1 MRITLRQIA
10 VLFAAAFLFAALL
23 FNQSAVHWRADVN
36 DSHYFAYCGWRI
48 AHGAVPYLDVWD
60 NKPPGAWWF
69 NALAYRLFE
78 TDPWGEILICSAA
91 LLLTLLGFIAV
102 ARCIYHPS
110 IWPVALLLA
119 SVLLTHIFYQC
130 GANRTETFVAAA
142 ETLAVLGYLRW
153 RRGGAWSWL
162 ALAGLSAGVAPLC
175 KQAGIAALAAGAFHL
190 AWSQFRASRR
200 PRPSRKPQLW
210 KPWLVGGIAFLT
222 PLLIAAVTLAAQGA
236 LSDAYFAVW
245 SFNRAYFDVNDATW
259 WNLANAVKPYL
270 EVTAPLYGVA
280 ILVAGAAILSLV
292 WRQPA
297 TPDNDRSGLG
307 VIPLWLLFSAYFAC
321 VGPGRQPYHLGP
333 VLVPFG
339 LVAIYPIYRLM
350 NGRPLARRMVGRP
363 SLAVALVAYLYISMS
378 LGADSFA
385 RARGCWQTR
394 KTWWSLT
401 RDPPADYEIQAAEL
415 RRLTNPSDRI
425 YVWGWST
432 GTYRYAYRHCVSR
445 YATLEKINHV
455 GPCAEFIYRGAVAD
469 LHRDPPAALAIS
481 TGDLEALLSQP
492 QGDMTQLIRGRYL
505 DQGNFAGMHILVRT
519 PFTTPHEE

>member
-78 TDPWGEILICSAA
+78 SDPWGEILICSAA

-175 KQAGIAALAAGAFHL
+175 KQAGIAALAAGASVAL
-190 AWSQFRASRR
+190 DPADSASHGRILELTEGR
-200 PRPSRKPQLW
+200 GVDRSFEA
-210 KPWLVGGIAFLT
+210 VGSSAPIAT
-222 PLLIAAVTLAAQGA
+222 AIAATRKGGSVTLIGN
-236 LSDAYFAVW
+236 LSPRVELPLQSVVTRQISLFGSCAMAGEYPLVL
-245 SFNRAYFDVNDATW
+245 RL
-259 WNLANAVKPYL
+259 LASGKIRSDSIISAK
-270 EVTAPLYGVA
+270 APLSE
-280 ILVAGAAILSLV
+280 GAE
-292 WRQPA
+292 W
-297 TPDNDRSGLG
+297 
-307 VIPLWLLFSAYFAC
+307 
-321 VGPGRQPYHLGP
+321 
-333 VLVPFG
+333 
-339 LVAIYPIYRLM
+339 
-350 NGRPLARRMVGRP
+350 
-363 SLAVALVAYLYISMS
+363 
-378 LGADSFA
+378 FA
-385 RARGCWQTR
+385 RLYAREKGLL
-394 KTWWSLT
+394 K
-401 RDPPADYEIQAAEL
+401 
-415 RRLTNPSDRI
+415 
-425 YVWGWST
+425 V
-432 GTYRYAYRHCVSR
+432 V
-445 YATLEKINHV
+445 LE
-455 GPCAEFIYRGAVAD
+455 P
-469 LHRDPPAALAIS
+469 
-481 TGDLEALLSQP
+481 
-492 QGDMTQLIRGRYL
+492 
-505 DQGNFAGMHILVRT
+505 
-519 PFTTPHEE
+519 